1 MDQSMSKRMRRP
13 IVILACALTG
23 LLSGCGGNDAP
34 DLNETLTKDLLAPP
48 PALIPDRFIGTWD
61 KSAAA
66 CTAKTPGEMRL
77 VIEPGLM
84 RFYESLVK
92 VQEVHPVAEQE
103 AVDVD
108 ATSTGEGV
116 TESRRYRLTPDGGN
130 SVIVRVGE
138 SSVRRVR
145 CPTR

>member
-1 MDQSMSKRMRRP
+1 MRQP
-13 IVILACALTG
+13 YLLLAFALAG
-23 LLSGCGGNDAP
+23 LLSACGGNDAP
-34 DLNETLTKDLLAPP
+34 DLNETLTKDLLGPP

-61 KSAAA
+61 QSASA
-66 CTAKTPGEMRL
+66 CAAKTPGEMRL

-116 TESRRYRLTPDGGN
+116 TESRRYRLTPVAGDRIEVTQDN
-130 SVIVRVGE
+130 DRVQ
-138 SSVRRVR
+138 RVR
-145 CPTR
+145 CATK